1 MKKIL
6 KIVLCLALSVSICI
20 PAFAQTS
27 EGILNGA
34 GAGVGAGHGSPSLGE
49 GEGSLD
55 SGSQPGAGN
64 SVTGAVAVVPDGTKT
79 YSATD
84 TIKSGVFAGPIDL
97 SGMTGENAETAVKQ
111 YVSNLSKA
119 NVNLKV
125 GNDNSVTVTAGELG
139 LTWNNEEIVNEAM
152 GLGKSG
158 NIIKRFKDISDL
170 KRTNKVFPIE
180 TTIDD
185 NVVKKILQ
193 EKCSVFDSPAED
205 STLTRENGAFNVV
218 GGQNGTKLNVDSS
231 AELIE
236 NYFANGF
243 SGSDVQL
250 DMVVETDYP
259 RGDAETLSKV
269 KDVLGTFTTK
279 FTSSGKDRVTNV
291 SNGCSLVNGR
301 TVYPGEQISVLSC
314 ITPFTEENGYA
325 LAGSYLNGVVVESF
339 GGGICQVS
347 TTLYQA
353 VLRAELQVDERHNHS
368 MVVNYVDHS
377 GDAAIAESSGK
388 DFKFTNN
395 SEYPIYIEGYTSPEK
410 TITFTI
416 YGVETRPEGRTLEF
430 ESVDLEETEP
440 VGEKVVADSSQP
452 AGYAKGQSAHV
463 GYKSQLWKIV
473 KENGQEKEKVQVN
486 SSTYKAVPATLT
498 MGTATSNPVTASAI
512 SSAIATQSID
522 YCKAVAASVKM
533 DGGAMALAQQQA
545 QAAVAAAPADVEV
558 AAENTAQEQPQVV
571 NTDAQQ

>member
-1 MKKIL
+1 MKRI
-6 KIVLCLALSVSICI
+6 ISVLLCIMMTLSMCVSVM
-20 PAFAQTS
+20 AQSTR
-27 EGILNGA
+27 GILDGA
-34 GAGVGAGHGSPSLGE
+34 GAGAGSMT
-49 GEGSLD
+49 
-55 SGSQPGAGN
+55 
-64 SVTGAVAVVPDGTKT
+64 SVTPSNAQSNEMGTQTVPEGTADAPDAAAVVPQKANS

-84 TIKSGVFAGPIDL
+84 TIKSGVFAGPVDL
-97 SGMTGENAETAVKQ
+97 SGMTAADAETAVNQ
-111 YVSNLSKA
+111 YVSSLSGV
-119 NVNLKV
+119 NVTLNV
-125 GNDNSVTVTAGELG
+125 GEGNSVNVTAKDLG
-139 LTWNNEEIVNEAM
+139 LEWTNKDIVNEAM
-152 GLGKSG
+152 GLGKAG

-170 KRTNKVFPIE
+170 KRMNKVFPVE
-180 TTIDD
+180 TALD
-185 NVVKKILQ
+185 NASVRQILT
-193 EKCSVFDSPAED
+193 EKCSVFDQPAED
-205 STLTRENGAFNVV
+205 STLTRENGAFSVV
-218 GGQNGTKLNVDSS
+218 GGHNGTKLNVDSS
-231 AELIE
+231 AAVIE
-236 NYFANGF
+236 DYFAKSFN
-243 SGSDVQL
+243 GSDVNL

-259 RGDAETLSKV
+259 KGDAETLSRV

-301 TVYPGEQISVLSC
+301 TVYPGEQVSVLGC

-395 SEYPIYIEGYTSPEK
+395 MDTPIYIEGYTSPEK

-416 YGVETRPEGRTLEF
+416 YGIETRPQGRTLEF

-440 VGEKVVADSSQP
+440 VGEKVIADPSQP

-463 GYKSQLWKIV
+463 GYKSEFWKIV
-473 KENGQEKEKVQVN
+473 KENGEEKDRIKVN

-512 SSAIATQSID
+512 NSAIATQSID

-533 DGGAMALAQQQA
+533 DGGATALAAQQA
-545 QAAVAAAPADVEV
+545 AAAAATDVEV
-558 AAENTAQEQPQVV
+558 AAENTATEQPQPG
-571 NTDAQQ
+571 N

>member
-1 MKKIL
+1 MKKFINITL
-6 KIVLCLALSVSICI
+6 SLVLVLVICM
-20 PAFAQTS
+20 PVFAQGPD
-27 EGILNGA
+27 GILNGA
-34 GAGVGAGHGSPSLGE
+34 GAGAGTSSMTSVGTSQTENAGMT
-49 GEGSLD
+49 
-55 SGSQPGAGN
+55 GSQ
-64 SVTGAVAVVPDGTKT
+64 STAVVPGSEKT

-84 TIKSGVFAGPIDL
+84 TIKAGVFAGPIEL
-97 SGMTGENAETAVKQ
+97 SGMTGADAETAINQ
-111 YVSNLSKA
+111 YITGLSKV
-119 NVNLKV
+119 NVTLKV
-125 GNDNSVTVTAGELG
+125 GNDNSVNVTAGELG
-139 LTWNNEEIVNEAM
+139 LSWTNEGIVNEAM

-170 KRTNKVFPIE
+170 KRTNKVFPIQ
-180 TTIDD
+180 TALDD
-185 NVVKKILQ
+185 NVVKKVLQ
-193 EKCSVFDSPAED
+193 EKCAVFDSPAED
-205 STLTRENGAFNVV
+205 STLTRENGAFSVV
-218 GGQNGTKLNVDSS
+218 GGQNGTKLNVDAS
-231 AELIE
+231 AELLE
-236 NYFANGF
+236 NYFSTNF
-243 SGSDVQL
+243 NGSDTQL
-250 DMVVETDYP
+250 DMIVETDYP
-259 RGDAETLSKV
+259 RGDAETLSRV

-301 TVYPGEQISVLSC
+301 TVYPGEQISVLEC

-395 SEYPIYIEGYTSPEK
+395 LEYPIYIEGYTSPEK

-463 GYKSQLWKIV
+463 GYKSQFWKIV
-473 KENGQEKEKVQVN
+473 KENGQEKEKIQVN

-512 SSAIATQSID
+512 NSAIATQSID

-545 QAAVAAAPADVEV
+545 AAATAPADVEV
-558 AAENTAQEQPQVV
+558 AAENTATEQPQVV

>member
-1 MKKIL
+1 MKKLFGAIL
-6 KIVLCLALSVSICI
+6 CAVLMTVSGV
-20 PAFAQTS
+20 PVFAQTTND
-27 EGILNGA
+27 ILNGA
-34 GAGVGAGHGSPSLGE
+34 GAGAGTMSSTVQDTVEDQSETSSATGSG
-49 GEGSLD
+49 
-55 SGSQPGAGN
+55 
-64 SVTGAVAVVPDGTKT
+64 AVVPVSQTASYTENDV
-79 YSATD
+79 
-84 TIKSGVFAGPIDL
+84 IKNGVFAGPIEL
-97 SGMTGENAETAVKQ
+97 SGMTASNAESAIRQ
-111 YVSNLSKA
+111 YIGELAQTNITLSMPNEKS
-119 NVNLKV
+119 VN
-125 GNDNSVTVTAGELG
+125 VTARDLG
-139 LTWNNEEIVNEAM
+139 LVWDNTGIIDEAM
-152 GLGKSG
+152 SLGKTG

-180 TTIDD
+180 VSVDD
-185 NVVKKILQ
+185 ATVRQVLTEQ
-193 EKCSVFDSPAED
+193 CAVYDSPAED
-205 STLTRENGAFNVV
+205 ATLKREDGSFIVE
-218 GGQNGTKLNVDSS
+218 GGHTGTKLNVESS
-231 AELIE
+231 AKVIRD
-236 NYFANGF
+236 YFTSSFNG
-243 SGSDVQL
+243 SGATL
-250 DMVVETDYP
+250 EMVVETDYP
-259 RGDAETLSKV
+259 QGDPETLSKV

-301 TVYPGEQISVLSC
+301 TVYPGQQISVLDC

-395 SEYPIYIEGYTSPEK
+395 SEYPIYIDGYTSPEK

-416 YGVETRPEGRTLEF
+416 YGVETRPSNRSLEF
-430 ESVDLEETEP
+430 ESVDLETTEP

-463 GYKSQLWKIV
+463 GYKSEFWKIV
-473 KENGQEKEKVQVN
+473 KENGQETDRVKVN

-498 MGTATSNPVTASAI
+498 MGTATSNPVTSSAI

-533 DGGAMALAQQQA
+533 DGGASALAQQ
-545 QAAVAAAPADVEV
+545 AALAALPADVEV
-558 AAENTAQEQPQVV
+558 AAENTATDQPQTV
-571 NTDAQQ
+571 TPEATQ

>member
-1 MKKIL
+1 MKKL
-6 KIVLCLALSVSICI
+6 TCVLMGFVLMSVFCL

-27 EGILNGA
+27 DGILNGA
-34 GAGVGAGHGSPSLGE
+34 GAG
-49 GEGSLD
+49 
-55 SGSQPGAGN
+55 AGN
-64 SVTGAVAVVPDGTKT
+64 SSTPSQTTQVPDSLNTDSSAMQGTDSPAAVVPSNAKT

-84 TIKSGVFAGPIDL
+84 TIKQGVFAGPVEL
-97 SGMTGENAETAVKQ
+97 SGMTGEEAQTAINQYINNLCDVNVTLNVGEGNA
-111 YVSNLSKA
+111 A
-119 NVNLKV
+119 NVKV
-125 GNDNSVTVTAGELG
+125 KDFG
-139 LTWNNEEIVNEAM
+139 LSWANTGLVDEAM

-170 KRTNKVFPIE
+170 KRTTRVFQIE
-180 TTIDD
+180 TSLD
-185 NVVKKILQ
+185 NASVRQILT

-205 STLTRENGAFNVV
+205 STLTRENGAFSVV
-218 GGQNGTKLNVDSS
+218 GGHNGTKLNVDAS
-231 AELIE
+231 AALIE
-236 NYFANGF
+236 DYFNTTF
-243 SGSDVQL
+243 NGSDVNL

-259 RGDAETLSKV
+259 KGDAETLSRV

-301 TVYPGEQISVLSC
+301 TVYPGEQVSVLEC

-388 DFKFTNN
+388 DFKFTN
-395 SEYPIYIEGYTSPEK
+395 SLEYPIYIEGHTSPEK

-416 YGVETRPEGRTLEF
+416 YGVETRPESRSLEF

-440 VGEKVVADSSQP
+440 VGEKVIADPSQP

-463 GYKSQLWKIV
+463 GYKSQFWKIV

-498 MGTATSNPVTASAI
+498 MGTATANPVTASAI
-512 SSAIATQSID
+512 NSAIATQSID

-533 DGGAMALAQQQA
+533 DGGASALAQQQA
-545 QAAVAAAPADVEV
+545 AAAAAPADVEV
-558 AAENTAQEQPQVV
+558 AAENTATEQPQVV
-571 NTDAQQ
+571 NTDAAQ